1 MQFYINFLQK
11 YDKNNLTVKYFL
23 SIKLKKKSRVLL
35 GRKKNIIM
43 FNLALSVEWSIDQLD
58 FIITIVNL
66 YYF

>member
-43 FNLALSVEWSIDQLD
+43 FNLA
-58 FIITIVNL
+58 
-66 YYF
+66 